1 MNFKALR
8 SELLGTF
15 FLVGFGTLVNFTTR
29 NQLFGTQLL
38 TALAF
43 GLTLIM
49 LIFAFGK
56 ESGGHFNP
64 AVSFAFLIRK
74 EINLK
79 TFLQYILTQLIGAL
93 LGVVLVGLVTDQW
106 QMLSQNQ
113 LPMANPDLFD
123 LLKGLL
129 FEAILTFLLV
139 LTIFKTTKDLDT
151 NKFAGLIIGF
161 TLTVLIIV
169 GYNITGGSLNP
180 FRSLAPAIFVQG
192 EALKQ
197 IWIYILGPIL
207 GAFIATLFIEKE

>member
-15 FLVGFGTLVNFTTR
+15 FLVGFGTLVNITTG
-29 NQLFGTQLL
+29 NQLL

-106 QMLSQNQ
+106 QVLSQNQ
-113 LPMANPDLFD
+113 LAMANPDLFD

-161 TLTVLIIV
+161 TLTVLIVV

-197 IWIYILGPIL
+197 VWIYILGPIL

>member
-1 MNFKALR
+1 MATIYLN
-8 SELLGTF
+8 SCY
-15 FLVGFGTLVNFTTR
+15 
-29 NQLFGTQLL
+29 
-38 TALAF
+38 
-43 GLTLIM
+43 
-49 LIFAFGK
+49 
-56 ESGGHFNP
+56 FNP

-106 QMLSQNQ
+106 QVLSQNQ
-113 LPMANPDLFD
+113 LAMANPDLFD